1 MKVLFRISLFF
12 STLCIGIGIGIFGNQ
27 WYSERIVSNYESG
40 NSTYQLYS
48 KEDLAQ
54 LNKEEDLSNTSSL
67 NNDVVDDDVVE
78 TAVAKNVIDS
88 NTIYVVVSYNIDKE
102 MKDEEVLQLPGKYI
116 GMDREMLEKELNDY
130 TFAPTLRDQEKG
142 FVSCGLQ
149 SFSAEKIVIEKK
161 YSIPETMPFYITVE
175 DNVIV
180 VYETNVENPFLIT
193 EIKLSDLPN
202 NIQAEVMNTK
212 YMQTEEEVYDFLE
225 SYSS

>member
-78 TAVAKNVIDS
+78 TSVAKNVIDC

-161 YSIPETMPFYITVE
+161 YFIPETMPFYITVE
-175 DNVIV
+175 EDRKSV
-180 VYETNVENPFLIT
+180 V
-193 EIKLSDLPN
+193 
-202 NIQAEVMNTK
+202 
-212 YMQTEEEVYDFLE
+212 
-225 SYSS
+225 